1 MNTRRSIKLVTF
13 DAPFQLQAMEEMR
26 PAGDY
31 EVTIEE
37 EQIGEFMYEAFRR
50 TATTIY
56 LPPRGGDF
64 GMGQVIPVEPG
75 EFAKLMKL
83 TGHSPERS

>member
-1 MNTRRSIKLVTF
+1 MHARKSTKLVTF
-13 DAPFQLQAMEEMR
+13 DAPFQLQGMEEMR

-37 EQIGEFMYEAFRR
+37 QQIGEFMYEAFRR

-56 LPPRGGDF
+56 LPPRAGDF
-64 GMGQVIPVEPG
+64 GMGQIIPVEPV
-75 EFAKLMKL
+75 EFAELMKL
-83 TGHSPERS
+83 NDPLS